1 MASVLILTGS
11 PSPHSRTA
19 ALALHVGDELAQE
32 GHDVDVIN
40 LRGLPPAAL
49 LSADAA
55 DPTIAAAVRAVIA
68 ADAVVVA
75 TPIYKASYSGLLK
88 VFLDLLPQSA
98 LQGKVVLPLATGG
111 TVAHLLAIDYGLRP
125 VLQSLGARHITAGRF
140 VLDTDIDH
148 VSGGPVLVD
157 EATRACVRRTADAFV
172 AALGE
177 ARSDPSAGTWA
188 LTPSRTR

>member
-11 PSPHSRTA
+11 PSQRSRTS
-19 ALALHVGDELAQE
+19 ALALHVGDELALE
-32 GHDVDVIN
+32 DHDVDVIH
-40 LRGLPPAAL
+40 LRGLPAAAL
-49 LSADAA
+49 LSADTAA
-55 DPTIAAAVRAVIA
+55 PAVAAAVRAVIA

-75 TPIYKASYSGLLK
+75 TPIYKASFSVLLK

-140 VLDTDIDH
+140 VLDTHIDH
-148 VSGGPVLVD
+148 LSGAAVLVD
-157 EATRACVRRTADAFV
+157 DTTRDCVRRTVDAFQ

-177 ARSDPSAGTWA
+177 ARSDATVGAWA
-188 LTPSRTR
+188 